1 MNGAYWHIA
10 TNHVPVVAMP
20 FIFFLLLGGVLRKSQ
35 DIVKASYVA
44 AIVVALITIFAWK
57 TGGPAAHVLK
67 NYPEIQR
74 ADIHEHAQAA
84 DFGLWS
90 CEIVGVLAIIGL
102 WLGRGENRASRR
114 WAYLVL
120 VVSLWSS
127 TVLARVAHLGGLIRH
142 SEIRGTPAI
151 KDSSTPPVT
160 PPPLS

>member
-10 TNHVPVVAMP
+10 TNHVPVIAMP
-20 FIFFLLLGGVLRKSQ
+20 FIFVLLLGGVLRKSQ
-35 DIVKASYVA
+35 DLIKASYWA

-74 ADIHEHAQAA
+74 ADIHEHAKAA

-90 CEIVGVLAIIGL
+90 GEIVGALAIIGL
-102 WLGRGENRASRR
+102 WLSRAENRSSR
-114 WAYLVL
+114 WPYVVL
-120 VVSLWSS
+120 VVALWSS

-142 SEIRGTPAI
+142 PEMRGAPITEGELTKGEIT
-151 KDSSTPPVT
+151 
-160 PPPLS
+160 